1 MEVKRDNF
9 YVTLFSNASTDI
21 FTLNLQTSF
30 TNRLALPVNLGSSS
44 DWEVGLCEISQKPP
58 HRQISDDVGG
68 INFVTEN
75 NVLIYCDLIVP

>member
-30 TNRLALPVNLGSSS
+30 TNRLALPVGLGSSS
-44 DWEVGLCEISQKPP
+44 DWDVGLSEISYKPP
-58 HRQISDDVGG
+58 QR
-68 INFVTEN
+68 
-75 NVLIYCDLIVP
+75 LILQSASLT